1 MAMTSRP
8 SFVYRN
14 LLLVLLAA
22 AAPFAAS
29 AAGMPEYSL
38 TIQNRRFEPAT
49 LMVPANTKF
58 KVLVT
63 NKDSTPSEFE
73 SNELNRE
80 KIVPRNS
87 AVTVFIGQLDRGH
100 CWFCEDFRLGTAQGV
115 LIVE

>member
-1 MAMTSRP
+1 MTSRP

-14 LLLVLLAA
+14 LLLVLLVA
-22 AAPFAAS
+22 AAPLAAS

-49 LMVPANTKF
+49 LKAPANTKF
-58 KVLVT
+58 KMLVT

-73 SNELNRE
+73 SSEFNRE
-80 KIVPRNS
+80 KIVPPNS
-87 AVTVFIGQLDRGH
+87 TVTVFIGPLDKGTYK
-100 CWFCEDFRLGTAQGV
+100 FYDDFNRAAAGV